1 MKKQVGSKRPF
12 LIGLFVI
19 TATIILIGA
28 IFWLGANEFLRQQQY
43 HATYFSSSVEGLEK
57 GSPVKYQGVPVGS
70 VENIS
75 LAPGDKIIQVIMQ
88 IDQGIN
94 LSDSLLRVKL
104 AMAGIAGG
112 KFLQLHY
119 NENPVL
125 LDMHPEID
133 FAIPDN
139 VISCVKSAPS
149 DIDEISIAAQNVMN
163 NLKTLEVGKI
173 SRSTLGMLES
183 STEFLD
189 TATSFLSTGEL
200 RNILKNLDSSSASMR
215 IFLAKLESS
224 PVVDD
229 VRETAN
235 NLYMTSQYLKN
246 FTVRLNEQID
256 SMRLVDNSNL
266 IFLKYDTVMTTLSG
280 SVENLSFL
288 TGSLLLEM
296 GETLSEIQAT
306 NRKLA
311 KVISKINSQPG
322 TILSDSPPEE
332 K

>member
-19 TATIILIGA
+19 TTTIILIGA

-43 HATYFSSSVEGLEK
+43 YATYFSSSVEGLEK

-70 VENIS
+70 VDNIS
-75 LAPGDKIIQVIMQ
+75 LAPGNKLIQVIMQ
-88 IDQGIN
+88 IDVGVS
-94 LSDSLLRVKL
+94 LGDSLLRVKL

-133 FAIPDN
+133 FEIPDN

-173 SRSTLGMLES
+173 SRSTLSTLES
-183 STEFLD
+183 STKFLD
-189 TATSFLSTGEL
+189 TATAFFSAGEL
-200 RNILKNLDSSSASMR
+200 KGIVSNLNESSASLKL
-215 IFLAKLESS
+215 FLDKLESS
-224 PVVDD
+224 PVVED

-246 FTVRLNEQID
+246 FTVKLNQQID
-256 SMRLVDNSNL
+256 SMSLVDNSNL
-266 IFLKYDTVMTTLSG
+266 IFAKYDTVMSSLAH
-280 SVENLSFL
+280 SVDNLSYS
-288 TGSLLLEM
+288 TGSLLIQM
-296 GETLSEIQAT
+296 GETLTEIQAT
-306 NRKLA
+306 NRKLG